1 MSTERDDAETAM
13 GALYG
18 ELLIAFREAKE
29 NGLTWY
35 ACEDIAE
42 VATAEVFR
50 DADSEDEHKVT
61 LKALPF

>member
-1 MSTERDDAETAM
+1 MSTKQDDAETAM

-35 ACEDIAE
+35 NCEAIAE
-42 VATAEVFR
+42 GATAEVFPEVGLWDLAR
-50 DADSEDEHKVT
+50 PLVA
-61 LKALPF
+61 P